1 MVSILS
7 DVPTC
12 SMFQMGNEYLSRHA
26 ISVCECSRYTAP
38 GNDCSDI
45 CRFAFYSLLPLSF
58 LPRRV
63 NLYVEDHKQNVG
75 PIRISVCHEWRVGE
89 LRAKIERDF
98 GFPSNVQKWIIGKSL
113 IEDNSRTLYEL
124 GVKKNGAKIF
134 LIIAPQGTTL
144 AVFS

>member
-1 MVSILS
+1 MPSPFANALVIPLLE
-7 DVPTC
+7 TIA
-12 SMFQMGNEYLSRHA
+12 A
-26 ISVCECSRYTAP
+26 IFV
-38 GNDCSDI
+38 DLL
-45 CRFAFYSLLPLSF
+45 FYSLFSFFLS
-58 LPRRV
+58 RV

-75 PIRISVCHEWRVGE
+75 PIRISVCHEWRIGE

-98 GFPSNVQKWIIGKSL
+98 GFPSDVQKWIIGKSL

-134 LIIAPQGTTL
+134 LIIAPQGTPL

>member
-1 MVSILS
+1 
-7 DVPTC
+7 
-12 SMFQMGNEYLSRHA
+12 MFQLVPCSKWGTNISRDMPSPFANALVIPLLETIAA
-26 ISVCECSRYTAP
+26 IFV
-38 GNDCSDI
+38 DLL
-45 CRFAFYSLLPLSF
+45 FYSLFSFFLS
-58 LPRRV
+58 RV

-75 PIRISVCHEWRVGE
+75 PIRISVCHEWRIGE

-98 GFPSNVQKWIIGKSL
+98 GFPSDVQKWIIGKSL